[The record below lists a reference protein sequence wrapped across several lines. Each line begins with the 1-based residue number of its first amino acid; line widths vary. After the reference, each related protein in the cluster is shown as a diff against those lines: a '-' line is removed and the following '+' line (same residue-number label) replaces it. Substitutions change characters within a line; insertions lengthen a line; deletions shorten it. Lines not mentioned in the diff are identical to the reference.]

1 MSVNST
7 DNDCFCPEKDCTKI
21 DDSNCCENDEC
32 CDESQ
37 SDLERREFFSG
48 KNDSDSDSDSDNDND
63 SSNDVQEKEIP
74 IKIDENSQN
83 KAFVEQK
90 SMQKVIDE
98 SKLKTEQELIKLGQQ
113 LKEKEQKENNLK
125 TNLTKSKDILSKY
138 KDKDSIQIVDEFIKN
153 KKYIELK
160 ELIDVLMNHE
170 SIVNEILVEKDK
182 KIEKL
187 DTQLDDSIQDNKD
200 LMQENNDL
208 EDKIEKYWEPRVA
221 KLRGMLI
228 ERKKFLKYY
237 HIGYCLTIFH
247 TFIFTKYGIYS
258 YFNFWCQLF
267 YTLYKIIYFIVFFL
281 PNMYKILTNPN
292 TYHILNN
299 KILEMLYSF
308 TTYIY
313 FNTFSIF
320 NQIKYFIFENNVT
333 SGILIFTFIVIIV
346 INRYMR

>member
-1 MSVNST
+1 MNTDST
-7 DNDCFCPEKDCTKI
+7 DKDYLNIEKDCT
-21 DDSNCCENDEC
+21 END
-32 CDESQ
+32 DLNLDTNSN
-37 SDLERREFFSG
+37 SDI
-48 KNDSDSDSDSDNDND
+48 NSDSDTNSEPEINEENNSFNNIHEKD
-63 SSNDVQEKEIP
+63 SSIKDILKNNEKSE
-74 IKIDENSQN
+74 N

-90 SMQKVIDE
+90 SMQQVIDE
-98 SKLKTEQELIKLGQQ
+98 SKIQTEKELIKLGQQ

-125 TNLTKSKDILSKY
+125 LNLTKSKEILSKY

-228 ERKKFLKYY
+228 ERKKLLKYY
-237 HIGYCLTIFH
+237 HIGYILIIFH

-258 YFNFWCQLF
+258 YLNFWYQLC
-267 YTLYKIIYFIVFFL
+267 YLIYQIIYFLIFLL
-281 PNMYKILTNPN
+281 PNTYQIITNPN

-299 KILEMLYSF
+299 KIIEILYSF

-313 FNTFSIF
+313 FKTLSIL
-320 NQIKYFIFENNVT
+320 NQIQYFIFGNNVT
-333 SGILIFTFIVIIV
+333 SGILIFTFIVIIT
-346 INRYMR
+346 INKYMR